1 MRRASWLLFLR
12 LMPVLL
18 LSALTLPSVAAAQT
32 APEPTGTELLYL
44 SATRP
49 FRDRFGAY
57 RELLAAYQ
65 KTAAEGKLDSVAMS
79 DLGNLTREL
88 FTAKRTFSEA
98 IPSARLDM
106 YDRTVKLGLDRAY
119 EATVML
125 LRAQVTNSEADHL
138 ALIRQAGEYGANSQ
152 RLFNEATDELRS
164 VLPSIADEKFNT
176 Q

>member
-1 MRRASWLLFLR
+1 MRRAPRLLFLR
-12 LMPVLL
+12 LMAVLL
-18 LSALTLPSVAAAQT
+18 LSALIGPSVATAQT
-32 APEPTGTELLYL
+32 APEPTGAELLYL
-44 SATRP
+44 SATGP

-57 RELLAAYQ
+57 RELLATYQ
-65 KTAAEGKLDSVAMS
+65 KTAAEGNLDSVAMS
-79 DLGNLTREL
+79 DLGNLTQEL
-88 FTAKRTFSEA
+88 FTAKRTFTEA

-119 EATVML
+119 DATVML
-125 LRAQVTNSEADHL
+125 LRAQVTDSEADHL

-164 VLPSIADEKFNT
+164 VLPSVADERFRD

>member
-1 MRRASWLLFLR
+1 MRRASRLLLLR
-12 LMPVLL
+12 LMAVLL
-18 LSALTLPSVAAAQT
+18 LSALIVPSVATAQT
-32 APEPTGTELLYL
+32 VPEPTGTELLYL
-44 SATRP
+44 SATKP
-49 FRDRFGAY
+49 FRDHFGAY
-57 RELLAAYQ
+57 RELLTAYQ

-79 DLGNLTREL
+79 DLSNLTREL
-88 FTAKRTFSEA
+88 FTAKRTFTEA

-125 LRAQVTNSEADHL
+125 LRAQVTDSEADHL
-138 ALIRQAGEYGANSQ
+138 ALIRQAGEYGTNSQ

-164 VLPSIADEKFNT
+164 VLPSVADERFRD